1 VEAEGQGERRSVV
14 TLRDVAEEAGVSVS
28 TVSRILDDR
37 ITPSRSATAARVRAV
52 AERLGYRRNVFA
64 SSLRRGATATI
75 GVLVP
80 RLTDAVMA
88 LMFEA
93 IERAARRQGYFAV
106 VATCGDDADAE
117 RRATET
123 LLDRG
128 VDGLILATARLDDSL
143 PASLRARG
151 IPHALVLRTD
161 GVSPSALG
169 DDETGGYLAVRHLLD
184 LGHRD
189 IAIITGPWFT
199 SSGQDRLRGAQ
210 KALAEADIELPS
222 DRILS
227 TGYGVDD
234 GNEAGYSLLRSSTR
248 PTAIFAAN
256 DNLAIGVIGAAGNL
270 GLLPGADLSI
280 VGYNDIPLAS
290 RLPTPLT
297 SVATPFDQ
305 IATTALDQLFITHP
319 VSDPI
324 RRALPTL
331 IPRASTSRIDRQL
344 PAHQRPQN

>member
-1 VEAEGQGERRSVV
+1 MEREGAREQRAVV
-14 TLRDVAEEAGVSVS
+14 TLRDVAEASGVSTS

-37 ITPSRSATAARVRAV
+37 GTPSRTATAEKVRAA
-52 AERLGYRRNVFA
+52 AERLGYRRNVLA
-64 SSLRRGATATI
+64 SNLRRGATGTI

-93 IERAARRQGYFAV
+93 VERAARRQGYFAV
-106 VATCGDDADAE
+106 VATCGDDAE
-117 RRATET
+117 EEKRATET

-128 VDGLILATARLDDSL
+128 VEGLILATARLDDSL
-143 PASLRARG
+143 PASLRERG
-151 IPHALVLRTD
+151 IAHVLVLRTD

-169 DDETGGYLAVRHLLD
+169 DDEIGGYLAARHLLD

-189 IAIITGPWFT
+189 IAIVTGPWFT

-210 KALAEADIELPS
+210 KAIAEAGVRLPD
-222 DRILS
+222 DRVIS
-227 TGYGVDD
+227 TGYGVD
-234 GNEAGYSLLRSSTR
+234 AGHDAGLALLRDSKR

-256 DNLAIGVIGAAGNL
+256 DNLAIGIIGAAHGL
-270 GLLPGADLSI
+270 GLLAGQDFSI

-305 IATTALDQLFITHP
+305 IATAALDQLLTP
-319 VSDPI
+319 QGGGSPI

-331 IPRASTSRIDRQL
+331 IPRASTGAVRAAVSG
-344 PAHQRPQN
+344 

>member
-1 VEAEGQGERRSVV
+1 MRESGAMELEGPPEQRSVV
-14 TLRDVAEEAGVSVS
+14 TLRDVAEESGVSVS

-37 ITPSRSATAARVRAV
+37 GTPSRTATATKVRAA

-64 SSLRRGATATI
+64 SNLRRGATGTI

-128 VDGLILATARLDDSL
+128 VDGLILATARIDDSL
-143 PASLRARG
+143 PASLRERG
-151 IPHALVLRTD
+151 IPHVLVLRTD

-189 IAIITGPWFT
+189 IAVVTGPWFT

-210 KALAEADIELPS
+210 KALAEAGIDLP
-222 DRILS
+222 DGRVIS
-227 TGYGVDD
+227 TGYGVDA
-234 GNEAGYSLLRSSTR
+234 GSEAGYTLLRAEAR

-256 DNLAIGVIGAAGNL
+256 DNLAIGIIGAARNL
-270 GLLPGADLSI
+270 GILPGQDLSI

-297 SVATPFDQ
+297 SVATSFDQ
-305 IATTALDQLFITHP
+305 IATTALDQLLSP
-319 VSDPI
+319 QPAGVPI
-324 RRALPTL
+324 KRALPSL
-331 IPRASTSRIDRQL
+331 IPRASTSRIS
-344 PAHQRPQN
+344 

>member
-1 VEAEGQGERRSVV
+1 MV
-14 TLRDVAEEAGVSVS
+14 TLRDVAEESGVSVS

-37 ITPSRSATAARVRAV
+37 GTPSRTATATKVRAA

-64 SSLRRGATATI
+64 SNLRRGATGTI

-128 VDGLILATARLDDSL
+128 VDGLILATARIDDSL
-143 PASLRARG
+143 PASLRERG
-151 IPHALVLRTD
+151 IPHVLVLRTD

-189 IAIITGPWFT
+189 IAVVTGPWFT

-210 KALAEADIELPS
+210 KALAEAGIDLP
-222 DRILS
+222 DGRVIS
-227 TGYGVDD
+227 TGYGVDA
-234 GNEAGYSLLRSSTR
+234 GSEAGYTLLRAEAR

-256 DNLAIGVIGAAGNL
+256 DNLAIGIIGAARNL
-270 GLLPGADLSI
+270 GILPGQDLSI

-297 SVATPFDQ
+297 SVATSFDQ
-305 IATTALDQLFITHP
+305 IATTALDQLLSP
-319 VSDPI
+319 QPAGVPI
-324 RRALPTL
+324 KRALPSL
-331 IPRASTSRIDRQL
+331 IPRASTSRIS
-344 PAHQRPQN
+344 

>member
-1 VEAEGQGERRSVV
+1 MV
-14 TLRDVAEEAGVSVS
+14 TLRDVAEESGVSVS

-37 ITPSRSATAARVRAV
+37 GTPSRTATATKVRAA

-64 SSLRRGATATI
+64 SNLRRGATGTI

-128 VDGLILATARLDDSL
+128 VDGLILATARIDDSL
-143 PASLRARG
+143 PASLRERG
-151 IPHALVLRTD
+151 IPHVLVLRTD

-189 IAIITGPWFT
+189 IAVVTGPWFT

-210 KALAEADIELPS
+210 KALAEAGIDLP
-222 DRILS
+222 DGRVIS
-227 TGYGVDD
+227 TGYGVDA
-234 GNEAGYSLLRSSTR
+234 GSEAGYTLLRAEAR

-256 DNLAIGVIGAAGNL
+256 DNLAIGIIGAARNL
-270 GLLPGADLSI
+270 GILPGQDLSI
-280 VGYNDIPLAS
+280 VGYLS
-290 RLPTPLT
+290 
-297 SVATPFDQ
+297 
-305 IATTALDQLFITHP
+305 
-319 VSDPI
+319 
-324 RRALPTL
+324 L
-331 IPRASTSRIDRQL
+331 IHI
-344 PAHQRPQN
+344 

>member
-1 VEAEGQGERRSVV
+1 MELEGPPEQRSVV
-14 TLRDVAEEAGVSVS
+14 TLRDVAQESGVSIS

-37 ITPSRSATAARVRAV
+37 GAPSRTATATKVRAA

-64 SSLRRGATATI
+64 SNLRRGATGTI

-128 VDGLILATARLDDSL
+128 VDGLILATARIDDSL
-143 PASLRARG
+143 PASLRERG
-151 IPHALVLRTD
+151 IPHVLVLRTD

-189 IAIITGPWFT
+189 IAVVTGPWFT

-210 KALAEADIELPS
+210 KALAEAGIDLP
-222 DRILS
+222 DGRVIS
-227 TGYGVDD
+227 TGYGVDA
-234 GNEAGYSLLRSSTR
+234 GSEAGYALLRPEAR

-256 DNLAIGVIGAAGNL
+256 DNLAIGIIGAARNL
-270 GLLPGADLSI
+270 GILPGQDLSI

-305 IATTALDQLFITHP
+305 IATTALDQLLSP
-319 VSDPI
+319 QPAGVPI
-324 RRALPTL
+324 KRALPSL
-331 IPRASTSRIDRQL
+331 IPRASTSRIS
-344 PAHQRPQN
+344 

>member
-1 VEAEGQGERRSVV
+1 MRESGAMELEGPPEQRSVV
-14 TLRDVAEEAGVSVS
+14 TLRDVAEESGVSIS

-37 ITPSRSATAARVRAV
+37 GAPSRTATATKVRAA

-64 SSLRRGATATI
+64 SNLRRGATGTI

-93 IERAARRQGYFAV
+93 VERAARRQGYFAV

-128 VDGLILATARLDDSL
+128 VDGLILATARIDDSL

-151 IPHALVLRTD
+151 IPHVLVLRTD

-189 IAIITGPWFT
+189 IAVVTGPWFT

-210 KALAEADIELPS
+210 KALAEAGIDLP
-222 DRILS
+222 DGRVIS
-227 TGYGVDD
+227 TGYGVDA
-234 GNEAGYSLLRSSTR
+234 GSEAGYTLLRAEAR
-248 PTAIFAAN
+248 PTAVFAAN
-256 DNLAIGVIGAAGNL
+256 DNLAIGIIGAARNL
-270 GLLPGADLSI
+270 GIVPGQDLSI

-297 SVATPFDQ
+297 SVATSFDQ
-305 IATTALDQLFITHP
+305 IATTALDQLLSP
-319 VSDPI
+319 QPAGVPI
-324 RRALPTL
+324 KRALPSL
-331 IPRASTSRIDRQL
+331 IPRASTSRIS
-344 PAHQRPQN
+344 

>member
-1 VEAEGQGERRSVV
+1 MELEGPPEQRSVV
-14 TLRDVAEEAGVSVS
+14 TLRDVAEESGVSVS

-37 ITPSRSATAARVRAV
+37 GTPSRTATATKVRAA

-64 SSLRRGATATI
+64 SNLRRGATGTI

-128 VDGLILATARLDDSL
+128 VDGLILATARIDDSL
-143 PASLRARG
+143 PASLRERG
-151 IPHALVLRTD
+151 IPHVLVLRTD

-189 IAIITGPWFT
+189 IAVVTGPWFT

-210 KALAEADIELPS
+210 KALAEAGIDLP
-222 DRILS
+222 DGRVIS
-227 TGYGVDD
+227 TGYGVDA
-234 GNEAGYSLLRSSTR
+234 GSEAGYTLLRAEAR

-256 DNLAIGVIGAAGNL
+256 DNLAIGIIGAARNL
-270 GLLPGADLSI
+270 GILPGQDLSI

-297 SVATPFDQ
+297 SVATSFDQ
-305 IATTALDQLFITHP
+305 IATTALDQLLSP
-319 VSDPI
+319 QPAGVPI
-324 RRALPTL
+324 KRALPSL
-331 IPRASTSRIDRQL
+331 IPRASTSRIS
-344 PAHQRPQN
+344 

>member
-1 VEAEGQGERRSVV
+1 MELEGPPEQRSVV
-14 TLRDVAEEAGVSVS
+14 TLRDVAEESGVSVS

-37 ITPSRSATAARVRAV
+37 GTPSRTATATKVRAA

-64 SSLRRGATATI
+64 SNLRRGATGTI

-128 VDGLILATARLDDSL
+128 VDGLILATARIDDSL
-143 PASLRARG
+143 PASLRERG
-151 IPHALVLRTD
+151 IPHVLVLRTD

-189 IAIITGPWFT
+189 IAVVTGPWFT

-210 KALAEADIELPS
+210 KALAEAGIDLP
-222 DRILS
+222 DGRVIS
-227 TGYGVDD
+227 TGYGVDA
-234 GNEAGYSLLRSSTR
+234 GSEAGYTLLRAEGR

-256 DNLAIGVIGAAGNL
+256 DNLAIGIIGAARNL
-270 GLLPGADLSI
+270 GILPGQDLSI

-297 SVATPFDQ
+297 SVATSFDQ
-305 IATTALDQLFITHP
+305 IATTALDQLLSP
-319 VSDPI
+319 QPAGVPI
-324 RRALPTL
+324 KRALPSL
-331 IPRASTSRIDRQL
+331 IPRASTSRIS
-344 PAHQRPQN
+344 

>member
-1 VEAEGQGERRSVV
+1 MELEGPPEQRSAV
-14 TLRDVAEEAGVSVS
+14 TLRDVAEESGVSIS

-37 ITPSRSATAARVRAV
+37 GTPSRTATATKVRAA

-64 SSLRRGATATI
+64 SNLRRGATGTI

-106 VATCGDDADAE
+106 VATCGDDADEE

-143 PASLRARG
+143 PASLRERG
-151 IPHALVLRTD
+151 IPHVLVLRTD

-169 DDETGGYLAVRHLLD
+169 DDEIGGYLAARHLLD

-189 IAIITGPWFT
+189 IAIVTGPWFT
-199 SSGQDRLRGAQ
+199 SSGRDRLRGAQ
-210 KALAEADIELPS
+210 KAIAEAGIELPEH
-222 DRILS
+222 RIIS
-227 TGYGVDD
+227 TGYGVDA
-234 GNEAGYSLLRSSTR
+234 GNEAGYALLRREDR

-256 DNLAIGVIGAAGNL
+256 DNLAIGIIGAARNL
-270 GLLPGADLSI
+270 GIVPGKDLSI

-297 SVATPFDQ
+297 SVATSFDQ
-305 IATTALDQLFITHP
+305 IATTALDQLLSPQPAGVPIT
-319 VSDPI
+319 
-324 RRALPTL
+324 RALPSL
-331 IPRASTSRIDRQL
+331 IPRASTSRI
-344 PAHQRPQN
+344 AGS

>member
-1 VEAEGQGERRSVV
+1 MESGAQTERRSAV
-14 TLRDVAEEAGVSVS
+14 TLREVAEAAGVSVS
-28 TVSRILDDR
+28 TVSRILDER
-37 ITPSRSATAARVRAV
+37 AAPSKSATAERVRSI
-52 AERLGYRRNVFA
+52 AEQLGYRRNVFA
-64 SSLRRGATATI
+64 SNLRRGATATI

-106 VATCGDDADAE
+106 VATCGDDAEEE

-128 VDGLILATARLDDSL
+128 VDGVILATARLDDSL
-143 PASLRARG
+143 PASLRERG
-151 IPHALVLRTD
+151 VPHVLVLRTD
-161 GVSPSALG
+161 GVSASALG

-189 IAIITGPWFT
+189 IGVVTGPSFT
-199 SSGQDRLRGAQ
+199 SSGQDRLRGAER
-210 KALAEADIELPS
+210 AMAEAGVDLRP
-222 DRILS
+222 DRVIS

-234 GNEAGYSLLRSSTR
+234 GNAAGLALLGADDR

-256 DNLAIGVIGAAGNL
+256 DNLAIGVIGAGRRL
-270 GLLPGADLSI
+270 GIRPGLDFSI

-290 RLPTPLT
+290 RLSPPLT

-305 IATTALDQLFITHP
+305 IATTALDLLFAP
-319 VSDPI
+319 RSADPI

-331 IPRASTSRIDRQL
+331 IPRASTARREAP
-344 PAHQRPQN
+344 PAGA

>member
-1 VEAEGQGERRSVV
+1 M
-14 TLRDVAEEAGVSVS
+14 TLRDVAEESGVSVS

-37 ITPSRSATAARVRAV
+37 GTPSRTATATKVRAA

-64 SSLRRGATATI
+64 SNLRRGATGTI

-128 VDGLILATARLDDSL
+128 VDGLILATARIDDSL
-143 PASLRARG
+143 PASLRERG
-151 IPHALVLRTD
+151 IPHVLVLRTD

-189 IAIITGPWFT
+189 IAVVTGPWFT

-210 KALAEADIELPS
+210 KALAEAGIDLP
-222 DRILS
+222 DGRVIS
-227 TGYGVDD
+227 TGYGVDA
-234 GNEAGYSLLRSSTR
+234 GSEAGYTLLRAEAR

-256 DNLAIGVIGAAGNL
+256 DNLAIGIIGAARNL
-270 GLLPGADLSI
+270 GILPGQDLSI

-297 SVATPFDQ
+297 SVATSFDQ
-305 IATTALDQLFITHP
+305 IATTALDQLLSP
-319 VSDPI
+319 QPAGVPI
-324 RRALPTL
+324 KRALPSL
-331 IPRASTSRIDRQL
+331 IPRASTSRIS
-344 PAHQRPQN
+344 

>member
-1 VEAEGQGERRSVV
+1 MELEGPPEQRSVV
-14 TLRDVAEEAGVSVS
+14 TLRDVAEESGVSVS

-37 ITPSRSATAARVRAV
+37 GTPSRTATATKVRAA

-64 SSLRRGATATI
+64 SNLRRGATGTI

-128 VDGLILATARLDDSL
+128 VDGLILATARIDDSL
-143 PASLRARG
+143 PASLRERG
-151 IPHALVLRTD
+151 IPHVLALRTD

-189 IAIITGPWFT
+189 IAVVTGPWFT

-210 KALAEADIELPS
+210 KALAEAGIDLP
-222 DRILS
+222 DGRVIS
-227 TGYGVDD
+227 TGYGVDA
-234 GNEAGYSLLRSSTR
+234 GSEAGYTLLRAEAR

-256 DNLAIGVIGAAGNL
+256 DNLAIGIIGAARNL
-270 GLLPGADLSI
+270 GILPGQDLSI

-297 SVATPFDQ
+297 SVATSFDQ
-305 IATTALDQLFITHP
+305 IATTALDQLLSP
-319 VSDPI
+319 QPAGVPI
-324 RRALPTL
+324 KRALPSL
-331 IPRASTSRIDRQL
+331 IPRASTSRIS
-344 PAHQRPQN
+344 

>member
-1 VEAEGQGERRSVV
+1 MELEGPPEQRSVV
-14 TLRDVAEEAGVSVS
+14 TLRDVAQESGVSVS

-37 ITPSRSATAARVRAV
+37 GTPSRTATATKVRAA

-64 SSLRRGATATI
+64 SNLRRGATGTI

-128 VDGLILATARLDDSL
+128 VDGLILATARIDDSL
-143 PASLRARG
+143 PASLRERG
-151 IPHALVLRTD
+151 IPHVLVLRTD

-189 IAIITGPWFT
+189 IAVVTGPWFT

-210 KALAEADIELPS
+210 KALAEAGIDLP
-222 DRILS
+222 DGRVIS
-227 TGYGVDD
+227 TGYGVDA
-234 GNEAGYSLLRSSTR
+234 GSEAGYTLLRAEAR

-256 DNLAIGVIGAAGNL
+256 DNLAIGIIGAARNL
-270 GLLPGADLSI
+270 GILPGQDLSI

-297 SVATPFDQ
+297 SVATSFDQ
-305 IATTALDQLFITHP
+305 IATTALDQLLSP
-319 VSDPI
+319 QPAGVPI
-324 RRALPTL
+324 KRALPSL
-331 IPRASTSRIDRQL
+331 IPRASTSRIS
-344 PAHQRPQN
+344 

>member
-1 VEAEGQGERRSVV
+1 MESGGSPEQRSVV
-14 TLRDVAEEAGVSVS
+14 TLRDVAEESGVSIS

-37 ITPSRSATAARVRAV
+37 GTPSRTATATRVRAT

-64 SSLRRGATATI
+64 SNLRRGATGTI

-88 LMFEA
+88 LIFEA
-93 IERAARRQGYFAV
+93 LERAARRQGYFAV
-106 VATCGDDADAE
+106 VATCGDDTDEE

-143 PASLRARG
+143 PASLRERN
-151 IPHALVLRTD
+151 IPHVLVLRTD

-169 DDETGGYLAVRHLLD
+169 DDETGGYLAARHLLD

-189 IAIITGPWFT
+189 IAVVTGPWFT
-199 SSGQDRLRGAQ
+199 SSGRDRLRGAQ
-210 KALAEADIELPS
+210 RALAEAGVSLP
-222 DRILS
+222 DGRVIS
-227 TGYGVDD
+227 TGYGVEA
-234 GNEAGYSLLRSSTR
+234 GNEAGYALLRDAAR

-256 DNLAIGVIGAAGNL
+256 DNLAIGVIGAAHSL
-270 GLLPGADLSI
+270 GILPGRDLSI

-305 IATTALDQLFITHP
+305 IATMALDQVLGP
-319 VSDPI
+319 RQADGQI
-324 RRALPTL
+324 RRALPSL
-331 IPRASTSRIDRQL
+331 IPRASTSRIDGV
-344 PAHQRPQN
+344 